1 MDDPSANLLARW
13 RAGDQQAATELFQRY
28 AERLVA
34 LAQSRLPAK
43 LAGRVDA
50 EDIVQSVYRSFFIA
64 ARNGRY
70 VLQRSGDL
78 WRLLLAITL
87 HKVHHQVRHHVAGKR
102 AIGLEQ
108 VVGKDGV
115 TDPPIEA
122 LAQGPS
128 PAEAAAL
135 ADLLEQAF
143 DGIDP
148 LQRRMIELRLQ
159 GCRLDEIAADTG
171 RCVHTVLRAVQ
182 RFRRKLE
189 QIDSE
194 GTAPAPQVNR
204 E

>member
-1 MDDPSANLLARW
+1 VDDPSANLLARW

-70 VLQRSGDL
+70 VLERSGDL

-108 VVGKDGV
+108 ACGQSSGAE
-115 TDPPIEA
+115 PPIEA

-128 PAEAAAL
+128 PADAAAL
-135 ADLLEQAF
+135 SDLLEQAF

-159 GCRLDEIAADTG
+159 GCRLDEIATDTG

-194 GTAPAPQVNR
+194 GKTSSAQVDR